1 MAMAL
6 RAGRLSLLSA
16 LSRDFAGRTQDVAI
30 ERAADRLAD
39 AAESGH
45 ATKSLEALVEL
56 AAACDDRA
64 RLVSRRAA

>member
-1 MAMAL
+1 MAL

-16 LSRDFAGRTQDVAI
+16 LRRDFAGRAQDVAI
-30 ERAADRLAD
+30 ERAAARLAD